1 MIDSGQKTSL
11 LIPSQLPEFIRDEPS
26 YDNFVLFLQAYYEWL
41 EQNDNITDRSKNLLN
56 YKDIDN
62 TTSEFLD
69 YFYNDFLSYFPNE
82 ILGDKQKVI
91 KLAREL
97 YQSKGTPA
105 SYQFLF
111 RVLYNTDVDFF
122 YTKDAVLK
130 ASSGKWYVA
139 KSLKLSSDDP
149 NFLVTNNLRIFGET
163 TKSIATIENALF
175 SGAKIEVFISNI
187 ERLFQSGE
195 TVRVVDSNNQDV
207 YFLNN
212 KIIPSNTPEL
222 LQQAINLGA
231 EILTAKIVGQI
242 SQIKINS
249 KYRGLKY
256 KPGDPIIVH
265 GGLNSPQGH
274 GASAE
279 VGSTTKGSITR
290 IKVESGGYG
299 YTSYTDV
306 INPDLIPSNFTQI
319 SITNASGAAAH
330 VSGLDSANTA
340 NATFIPKDYLGQ
352 KKDVLIGSSNYFFPG
367 RYYITVAPEKVYTTG
382 EKIFQGI
389 SVTSNTFSANVVSF
403 DSPNNILTVANT
415 TGIAANTY
423 TIRGNTSN
431 TIRTL
436 NSYTGAGAGKYYFFI
451 SDGEYSVGET
461 VYEGANV
468 QNPTFFGT
476 IDINDKSNNILKLTN
491 VYGTATTNA
500 NLIGITT
507 STSRNVIS
515 YDNTTNANTTFAST
529 LTFASFPTYP
539 ITSVIVDNGGGGIET
554 TPEVTAHSY
563 YSVVQSGI
571 SWNST
576 TSYSIG
582 DTIIYG
588 GISYVATKNNLNIL
602 PTTVGSS
609 SSWSII
615 TPDLANLGIL
625 APIKIVT
632 GGNGYQVNDK
642 INLIGGSGYGV
653 AANVLSVNAT
663 GSIISVGYVY
673 PNASVRQYPLGGMGF
688 DVGLPAL
695 TITSANTLA
704 SNAVLSVLGTL
715 GTGATFTPDLDRVGS
730 ITTINLIDPG
740 EDYIAAPEVSF
751 KIQDI
756 VVTDTNITNLPAS
769 GDIIYQGSDANNA
782 LYQAIVD
789 SISLLIPYNDPTQSL
804 YNLRVYNYS
813 SLPNYNLPLKIDSK
827 SISIKL
833 TNSYTAFAPDSRYDA
848 TGVITYGDGLAQG
861 TASFLNGLVLSSG
874 QYLDTTGQP
883 SSFDIL
889 QSTNYNNFT
898 YQITLEKEIEKYR
911 KVLLDLLHPTGMK
924 VIGRYALKANGT
936 MNTSFDTIM
945 ESGHYLSHYTNNT
958 QSYVTMTSDWTNQ
971 SNNIV
976 NFYNLDGPSPGSANL
991 QNFIVPGSSI
1001 TISLN
1006 NGFEVH
1012 SEVANVNIGT
1022 SNNVVLT
1029 NNVWLTFANVAQV
1042 TANSG
1047 SSVINI
1053 SSLTGSYD
1061 MVNNGGDSY
1070 SNTNNHLEDIV
1081 FAGDKVLVAN
1091 NTERVVLSVNYPLG
1105 IITLTSALS
1114 ANVNSLMSVKRTVST
1129 ITTSGVAAGTVQI
1142 DDFVDVPS
1150 YPALVTEDYR
1160 LILTQDG
1167 RSITTG

>member
-11 LIPSQLPEFIRDEPS
+11 LISSQLPEFIREEPS
-26 YDNFVLFLQAYYEWL
+26 YDKFVLFLQAYYEWL
-41 EQNDNITDRSKNLLN
+41 EQTDNVTDRSKNLLN

-69 YFYNDFLSYFPNE
+69 YFYNDFLSYFPKE
-82 ILGDKQKVI
+82 ILGDKQKVT

-97 YQSKGTPA
+97 YHSKGTPA

-130 ASSGKWYVA
+130 TSSGKWYVA
-139 KSLKLSSDDP
+139 KSLKLSSDNP
-149 NFLVTNNLRIFGET
+149 NFLVTNNLRIFGES
-163 TKSIATIENALF
+163 TKSIATIESAIF
-175 SGAKIEVFISNI
+175 SGTKIEVFISDI

-195 TVRVVDSNNQDV
+195 TVRVVDFNNQDV
-207 YFLNN
+207 YFLNS
-212 KIIPSNTPEL
+212 KIITTNTPEL

-256 KPGDPIIVH
+256 KTDDPIIVH
-265 GGLNSPQGH
+265 GGLNSENGH
-274 GASAE
+274 GAIAT
-279 VGSTTKGSITR
+279 VGTTTKGSITR

-299 YTSYTDV
+299 YTEYTSET
-306 INPDLIPSNFTQI
+306 NPDLIPSNFTQI

-352 KKDVLIGSSNYFFPG
+352 KKDVLIGASNYFFPG
-367 RYYITVAPEKVYTTG
+367 RYYIKVAPKTVYTTG

-389 SVTSNTFSANVVSF
+389 SVSSNTFSANVISF
-403 DSPNNILTVANT
+403 DSTNNIITVANT
-415 TGIAANTY
+415 TGPAANTY

-476 IDINDKSNNILKLTN
+476 IDINDKSNNILKLIN
-491 VYGTATTNA
+491 IYGTATTNA
-500 NLIGITT
+500 NLIGITS

-515 YDNTTNANTTFAST
+515 YDSTTNANTTFAST

-576 TSYSIG
+576 TSYNIG

-588 GISYVATKNNLNIL
+588 GISYIATKNNLNIL
-602 PTTVGSS
+602 PTTVGTN
-609 SSWSII
+609 SSWSVI
-615 TPDLANLGIL
+615 TPDLSNLGIL
-625 APIKIVT
+625 APIKIIN
-632 GGNGYQVNDK
+632 GGNGYRANDK
-642 INLIGGSGYGV
+642 INFIGGSGYGV

-673 PNASVRQYPLGGMGF
+673 PDASVRQYPLGGMGF

-695 TITSANTLA
+695 TVTSANTLA

-715 GTGATFTPDLDRVGS
+715 GTGATFTPDLDRVGQ
-730 ITTINLIDPG
+730 ITTINIIDPG
-740 EDYIAAPEVSF
+740 EDYIDAPQISF

-756 VVTDTNITNLPAS
+756 VVTGTNINNLPAS
-769 GDIIYQGSDANNA
+769 GDKIYQGSNANNV
-782 LYQAIVD
+782 LYQATVD
-789 SISLLIPYNDPTQSL
+789 SISLLVPYNDPTQSL
-804 YNLRVYNYS
+804 YNLRVYDYS
-813 SLPNYNLPLKIDSK
+813 SLPDYNLPLKIDSK

-833 TNSYTAFAPDSRYDA
+833 TNSYTSFAPDSRYDA

-924 VIGRYALKANGT
+924 VIGRYALKANSK
-936 MNTSFDTIM
+936 MDTSFDAIM
-945 ESGHYLSHYTNNT
+945 ESGHYLNHFTNNT

-971 SNNIV
+971 SNNVV

-991 QNFIVPGSSI
+991 QNFIVPGSSV
-1001 TISLN
+1001 TIRLN

-1012 SEVANVNIGT
+1012 SEIANVNIGT
-1022 SNNVVLT
+1022 SNNVVLRS
-1029 NNVWLTFANVAQV
+1029 NVWLTFANVAQV

-1053 SSLTGSYD
+1053 ASLTGSYD
-1061 MVNNGGDSY
+1061 IVNNGNY
-1070 SNTNNHLEDIV
+1070 SNTDNHLENIV

-1091 NTERVVLSVNYPLG
+1091 NTEKVVLSVNYPLG

-1129 ITTSGVAAGTVQI
+1129 ITTSGVAGGTVQI

-1150 YPALVTEDYR
+1150 YPSLTTEDYR
-1160 LILTQDG
+1160 LILTEDG
-1167 RSITTG
+1167 RIIIVG